1 MPNKNYKILKCN
13 HGEKFMK
20 ASFVVYAN
28 LECLLKNT
36 STCENNPKKY
46 YTEKEVQAYT
56 LWLFVI
62 YTVFIWCNK
71 E

>member
-46 YTEKEVQAYT
+46 YAEKEV
-56 LWLFVI
+56 
-62 YTVFIWCNK
+62 
-71 E
+71 